1 MELDVKIKIEKLL
14 TSPNIAEMLDEQE
27 LLTIGSTVLR
37 EFNIDKESRSSWEHR
52 VEHAM
57 KLALQVAEAKSFPW
71 SGASNVKFP
80 LITIAA
86 LQFHSRAYPAL
97 IPSSQLVKLDV
108 PSYYASQEDST
119 DIVNS
124 PYEKAKRIETH
135 MSYQLLTQ
143 DENWESEM
151 DKVLITVPIVGCA
164 FKKTY
169 WDFNTNHPVCEN
181 VLAKDFVVSYWTKSL
196 KDCTRQTHII
206 YLSTNDVLSRQR
218 RGLWLDVD
226 LGRPIV
232 QPQDNLT
239 VAQNQQQGIED
250 FNTDTGTPYEF
261 LEQHRWEDLDGDG
274 FKEPYIVTVHRPTSK
289 IVRIVSNYLETSILR
304 NEKGEIINITPET
317 YFTKYPF
324 IPSPDGGFYDIG
336 FGILLGPLNESIDT
350 IINQLIDAGTMA
362 TTAGGFLSR
371 GIKVRGGNY
380 NFAPLEWKHV
390 DSTGEDLAKGIVPL
404 PVREPSQV
412 LFTLLQ
418 TLVNYGERI
427 VGATDIMVGENVGQ
441 NTPAQTSQTM
451 AEQGMKVFSG
461 IFKRIHRSLKEE
473 LRKVYRLNQLYLIGD
488 IDYPQGFIRS
498 VDYLLDDS
506 TLRPLADPNVVTDA
520 QRILQAQTLMQA
532 AATVPGF
539 NMYAVTKRYLEALK
553 VSNIEEVLP
562 NPQGPNAVQP
572 QPDPKVQLATIRAQ
586 VDMDGHNKK
595 TQVAIAKLQEDSRVN
610 EARILK
616 LQAEALLALEEAD
629 DVPRN
634 NMIALI
640 QAEIGAAKH
649 KQQSLYDSIKFLRDM
664 MPESGKSE
672 SNDLLKSGISSKIV
686 QGENVNGSNQGGI
699 PGMEGAPSDQN
710 FAEGSP
716 Q

>member
-1 MELDVKIKIEKLL
+1 MELDVNIKIEKLL
-14 TSPNIAEMLDEQE
+14 ASPNIAEMLDDQE
-27 LLTIGSTVLR
+27 LTTVGSRVVQ
-37 EFNIDKESRSSWEHR
+37 EFNLDKDSRSVWEQR
-52 VEHAM
+52 VEEAM

-97 IPSSQLVKLDV
+97 IPSNQIVKLDI
-108 PSYYASQEDST
+108 PAYLEKQQDEQ
-119 DIVNS
+119 DIFKN
-124 PYEKAKRIETH
+124 PYERAKRVETH
-135 MSYQLLTQ
+135 MSYQILTE

-151 DKVLITVPIVGCA
+151 DKVLITVPIIGCA

-169 WDFNTNHPVCEN
+169 WDFNKNHPVSEN
-181 VLAKDFVVSYWTKSL
+181 ILAKDFVVSYWTKSL
-196 KDCTRQTHII
+196 KDCTRQTHVL
-206 YLSTNDVLSRQR
+206 YLSSNDVLSRIR
-218 RGLWLDVD
+218 RGLWLDVN
-226 LGRPIV
+226 LGNPIL
-232 QPQDNLT
+232 QPQDNLGI
-239 VAQNQQQGIED
+239 ASDKQQGTSID
-250 FNTDTGTPYEF
+250 ASDTGTPYEF

-274 FKEPYIVTVHRPTSK
+274 YKEPYIVTVHRPTGK
-289 IVRIVSNYLETSILR
+289 VVRIVANYLDSSIKR
-304 NEKGEIINITPET
+304 NTKNEIINIEPES
-317 YFTKYPF
+317 YFTKYSF

-404 PVREPSQV
+404 PVREPSAT
-412 LFTLLQ
+412 LFQLLT

-427 VGATDIMVGENVGQ
+427 VGATDIMVGEDVGQ
-441 NTPAQTSQTM
+441 NTPAETARTM
-451 AEQGMKVFSG
+451 AEQGQKVFAG

-473 LRKVYRLNQLYLIGD
+473 FKKVFRLNQLYLVGD
-488 IDYPQGFIRS
+488 IEYSQGFIRAS
-498 VDYLLDDS
+498 DYIIDDS
-506 TLRPLADPNVVTDA
+506 TLRPFADPNVVTDV
-520 QRILQAQTLMQA
+520 QKVMQAQALMQA
-532 AATVPGF
+532 ASTVPGF
-539 NMYAVTKRYLEALK
+539 NMYEVTKRYLEALK
-553 VSNIEEVLP
+553 ISNIDQVLP
-562 NPQGPNAVQP
+562 DPQGPNAIQP
-572 QPDPKVQLATIRAQ
+572 QPDAKLQIAQIKAQADMEESKGKFQLQ
-586 VDMDGHNKK
+586 L
-595 TQVAIAKLQEDSRVN
+595 AKLQEDARMN

-616 LQAEALLALEEAD
+616 LQAEALLALEQAD

-649 KQQSLYDSIKFLRDM
+649 KQQSLYDSIKFLKDM
-664 MPESGKSE
+664 MPESGQSA
-672 SNDLLKSGISSKIV
+672 SNDSLKSGISSKIV

-699 PGMEGAPSDQN
+699 PGMEGAPSDQSV
-710 FAEGSP
+710 AQGSP

>member
-1 MELDVKIKIEKLL
+1 MELDVNIKIEKLM
-14 TSPNIAEMLDEQE
+14 SSDNIAEMLDQKS
-27 LLTIGSTVLR
+27 LNTLGARVVS
-37 EFNIDKESRSSWEHR
+37 EFNLDKESRSVWEQR
-52 VEHAM
+52 VEEAM

-97 IPSSQLVKLDV
+97 IPSNQIVKLDV
-108 PSYYASQEDST
+108 PSFLEHKLDETNINDS
-119 DIVNS
+119 IF
-124 PYEKAKRIETH
+124 EKAKRVETH
-135 MSYQLLTQ
+135 MSYQILTE

-151 DKVLITVPIVGCA
+151 DKVLISVPIVGCA

-169 WDFNTNHPVCEN
+169 WDFNNNHPVSEN

-196 KDCTRQTHII
+196 KDCTRQTHVL
-206 YLSTNDVLSRQR
+206 YLSTNDVISRQR

-226 LGRPIV
+226 LGKPIM
-232 QPQDNLT
+232 QPQDDLSL
-239 VAQNQQQGIED
+239 AQDKQQGAYD
-250 FNTDTGTPYEF
+250 DHTDTSTPFEF

-274 FKEPYIVTVHRPTSK
+274 YKEPYIITVHRPSGK
-289 IVRIVSNYLETSILR
+289 VVRIVANYLESSILR
-304 NEKGEIINITPET
+304 NKKNEIININPET
-317 YFTKYPF
+317 YFTKYSF

-404 PVREPSQV
+404 PVREPSGV

-427 VGATDIMVGENVGQ
+427 VGSTDIMVGENVGQ
-441 NTPAQTSQTM
+441 NTPAQTAQTM
-451 AEQGMKVFSG
+451 AEQGMKVFAG
-461 IFKRIHRSLKEE
+461 IFKRIHRALKEE
-473 LRKVYRLNQLYLIGD
+473 FKKIYRLNQLYLAGD
-488 IDYPQGFIRS
+488 FEYTQGFIRAT
-498 VDYLLDDS
+498 DYLIDS
-506 TLRPLADPNVVTDA
+506 NTLRPVADPNVVTDV
-520 QRILQAQTLMQA
+520 QRVMQAQALMQT

-539 NMYAVTKRYLEALK
+539 NMYQVTKRYLEALK
-553 VSNIEEVLP
+553 ISNIEEILP
-562 NPQGPNAVQP
+562 SPEGPNAIPQ
-572 QPDPKVQLATIRAQ
+572 QPDAKLEIAKLKAQ
-586 VDMDGHNKK
+586 VDMRDIDATTRIKM
-595 TQVAIAKLQEDSRVN
+595 AELQEEARTN

-616 LQAEALLALEEAD
+616 LQAEALLALEQAD

-649 KQQSLYDSIKFLRDM
+649 RQQSIFDSIKFLKEM
-664 MPESGKSE
+664 LPEPAAKTDTTGAKS
-672 SNDLLKSGISSKIV
+672 DISSKIV
-686 QGENVNGSNQGGI
+686 QGENVNGNNPGGI
-699 PGMEGAPSDQN
+699 PGMEGTPSNESFTQ
-710 FAEGSP
+710 SP
-716 Q
+716 A